1 MVTGDAR
8 RIEPGNM
15 TLTHEIVLG
24 SQSPRRAAFLTSLGL
39 DFQTLPLDVDESAP
53 AHLSGVE
60 VAAYVSEL
68 KAKALSTRLE
78 SGQLGI
84 TSDTEVWQNG
94 HRFGKPANEASA
106 REMLEALSGTTHEV
120 ISGLTLVTVDNGTP
134 QLTTETSVVTVYF
147 SEIPDW
153 AIDFYIKHYKPFDKA
168 GAYGIQEWIGAGFI
182 ERIEGNYNSVVGLD
196 TTALFKLLLP
206 YRK

>member
-1 MVTGDAR
+1 M
-8 RIEPGNM
+8 E
-15 TLTHEIVLG
+15 LTHDLVLG

-39 DFQTLPLDVDESAP
+39 DFKTLPLDIDESAP

-60 VAAYVSEL
+60 VAAFVSEL
-68 KAKALSTRLE
+68 KAQALSIHLE
-78 SGQLGI
+78 PGQLGI

-94 HRFGKPANEASA
+94 QRFGKPRDEERA
-106 REMLEALSGTTHEV
+106 REMLVALSGTTHEV
-120 ISGLTLVTVDNGTP
+120 ISGLTLVTTDNGIP
-134 QLTTETSVVTVYF
+134 KLTTETSIVTVSF

-153 AIDFYIKHYKPFDKA
+153 AIDFYIKQFKPFDKA

-182 ERIEGNYNSVVGLD
+182 DRIEGNYNSVVGLD
-196 TTALFKLLLP
+196 TAALFKLLLP

>member
-1 MVTGDAR
+1 M
-8 RIEPGNM
+8 E
-15 TLTHEIVLG
+15 LTHEIILG

-39 DFQTLPLDVDESAP
+39 DFRALPLDIDESAP
-53 AHLSGVE
+53 AHLSCME

-68 KAKALSTRLE
+68 KAKALCTHLK

-94 HRFGKPANEASA
+94 KRFGKPADEASA
-106 REMLEALSGTTHEV
+106 REMLIALSGTTHEV
-120 ISGLTLVTVDNGTP
+120 SSGLTLVTTNNGIP
-134 QLTTETSVVTVYF
+134 ILTTETSLVTVYF

-153 AIDFYIKHYKPFDKA
+153 AIDYYIKRYKPFDKA

-182 ERIEGNYNSVVGLD
+182 DRIDGNYNSVVGLD
-196 TTALFKLLLP
+196 TAALFRLLLP
-206 YRK
+206 FKK

>member
-1 MVTGDAR
+1 M
-8 RIEPGNM
+8 E
-15 TLTHEIVLG
+15 LTHEIILG

-39 DFQTLPLDVDESAP
+39 DFRTLPLDVDESAP
-53 AHLSGVE
+53 AHLSGEE

-68 KAKALSTRLE
+68 KAKALSTNLK

-94 HRFGKPANEASA
+94 KRFGKPADEVSA
-106 REMLEALSGTTHEV
+106 REMLIALSGTAHEV
-120 ISGLTLVTVDNGTP
+120 ISGLTLVTTDNHTP
-134 QLTTETSVVTVYF
+134 LLTTETSVVTVYF

-153 AIDFYIKHYKPFDKA
+153 AIDHYINHYKPFDKA

-182 ERIEGNYNSVVGLD
+182 DRIEGNYNSVVGLD
-196 TTALFKLLLP
+196 TAALFRLLLP
-206 YRK
+206 FRK

>member
-1 MVTGDAR
+1 M
-8 RIEPGNM
+8 E
-15 TLTHEIVLG
+15 LTHELVLG
-24 SQSPRRAAFLTSLGL
+24 SQSPRRADFLTSLGL
-39 DFQTLPLDVDESAP
+39 DFQTLPLDIDESAP
-53 AHLSGVE
+53 AQLSGVE

-68 KAKALSTRLE
+68 KAKALSTHLKP
-78 SGQLGI
+78 GQLGI

-94 HRFGKPANEASA
+94 QRFGKPTDESNA
-106 REMLEALSGTTHEV
+106 REMLVALSGTTHEV
-120 ISGLTLVTVDNGTP
+120 ISGLTLVTSDNSTP
-134 QLTTETSVVTVYF
+134 LLTTETSVVTVSF

-182 ERIEGNYNSVVGLD
+182 HRIEGNYNSVVGLD
-196 TTALFKLLLP
+196 TAALFKLLIP

>member
-1 MVTGDAR
+1 
-8 RIEPGNM
+8 
-15 TLTHEIVLG
+15 
-24 SQSPRRAAFLTSLGL
+24 
-39 DFQTLPLDVDESAP
+39 
-53 AHLSGVE
+53 VE

-84 TSDTEVWQNG
+84 TSDTEVWQKG
-94 HRFGKPANEASA
+94 HRFGKPTNEASA
-106 REMLEALSGTTHEV
+106 REMLEALSGTTHQV
-120 ISGLTLVTVDNGTP
+120 ISGLTLVTMDNGTP

-196 TTALFKLLLP
+196 TAALFKLLLP

>member
-1 MVTGDAR
+1 M
-8 RIEPGNM
+8 E
-15 TLTHEIVLG
+15 LTHDLVLG

-39 DFQTLPLDVDESAP
+39 DFKTLPLDIDESAP

-60 VAAYVSEL
+60 VAAFVSEL
-68 KAKALSTRLE
+68 KAQALSIHLE
-78 SGQLGI
+78 PGQLGI

-94 HRFGKPANEASA
+94 QRFGKPTDEARA
-106 REMLEALSGTTHEV
+106 REMLVALSGTTHEV
-120 ISGLTLVTVDNGTP
+120 ISGLTLVTTDNGTP
-134 QLTTETSVVTVYF
+134 KLTTETSIVTVSF

-153 AIDFYIKHYKPFDKA
+153 AIDFYIKQFKPLDKA

-182 ERIEGNYNSVVGLD
+182 DRIEGNYNSVVGLD
-196 TTALFKLLLP
+196 TAALFKLLLP

>member
-1 MVTGDAR
+1 M
-8 RIEPGNM
+8 E
-15 TLTHEIVLG
+15 LTHELVLG
-24 SQSPRRAAFLTSLGL
+24 SQSPRRADFLTSLGL
-39 DFQTLPLDVDESAP
+39 DFQTLPLDIDESAP
-53 AHLSGVE
+53 AQLSGVE

-68 KAKALSTRLE
+68 KAKALSTHLKP
-78 SGQLGI
+78 GQLGI

-94 HRFGKPANEASA
+94 QRFGKPTDESNA
-106 REMLEALSGTTHEV
+106 REMLVALSGTTHEV
-120 ISGLTLVTVDNGTP
+120 ISGLTLVTSDNGTP
-134 QLTTETSVVTVYF
+134 LLTTETSVVTVSF

-182 ERIEGNYNSVVGLD
+182 HRIEGNYNSVVGLD
-196 TTALFKLLLP
+196 TAALFKLLLP

>member
-1 MVTGDAR
+1 M
-8 RIEPGNM
+8 E
-15 TLTHEIVLG
+15 LTHEIILG

-39 DFQTLPLDVDESAP
+39 DFRALPLDIDESAP
-53 AHLSGVE
+53 AHLSCME

-68 KAKALSTRLE
+68 KAKALCTHLK

-94 HRFGKPANEASA
+94 KRFGKPADEASA
-106 REMLEALSGTTHEV
+106 REMLIALSGKTHEV
-120 ISGLTLVTVDNGTP
+120 SSGLTLVTTDNGIP
-134 QLTTETSVVTVYF
+134 ILTTETSLVTVYF

-153 AIDFYIKHYKPFDKA
+153 ALDYYIKRYKPFDKA

-182 ERIEGNYNSVVGLD
+182 DRIDGNYNSVVGLD
-196 TTALFKLLLP
+196 TAALFRLLLP
-206 YRK
+206 FKK

>member
-1 MVTGDAR
+1 MK
-8 RIEPGNM
+8 
-15 TLTHEIVLG
+15 LTHEIILG

-39 DFQTLPLDVDESAP
+39 DFRTLPLDIDESAP
-53 AHLSGVE
+53 AHLSGME

-68 KAKALSTRLE
+68 KAKALCTHLK

-84 TSDTEVWQNG
+84 TSDTEVWQNK
-94 HRFGKPANEASA
+94 HRFGKPTDEASA
-106 REMLEALSGTTHEV
+106 REMLVALSGTTHEV
-120 ISGLTLVTVDNGTP
+120 ISGLTLVTIDNGTLL
-134 QLTTETSVVTVYF
+134 LTTETSVVTVYF

-153 AIDFYIKHYKPFDKA
+153 AIDYYIKHYKPFDKA

-182 ERIEGNYNSVVGLD
+182 NRIEGNYNLVVGLD
-196 TTALFKLLLP
+196 TATLLRLLLP

>member
-1 MVTGDAR
+1 M
-8 RIEPGNM
+8 E
-15 TLTHEIVLG
+15 LTHDLVLG

-39 DFQTLPLDVDESAP
+39 DFKTLPLDIDESAP

-60 VAAYVSEL
+60 VAAFVSEL
-68 KAKALSTRLE
+68 KAQALSIHLE
-78 SGQLGI
+78 PGQLGI

-94 HRFGKPANEASA
+94 QRFGKPTDEARA
-106 REMLEALSGTTHEV
+106 REMLVALSGTTHEV
-120 ISGLTLVTVDNGTP
+120 ISGLTLVTTDNGIP
-134 QLTTETSVVTVYF
+134 KLTTETSIVTVSF

-153 AIDFYIKHYKPFDKA
+153 AIDFYIKQFKPFDKA

-182 ERIEGNYNSVVGLD
+182 DRIEGNYNSVVGLD
-196 TTALFKLLLP
+196 TAALFKLLLP

>member
-1 MVTGDAR
+1 
-8 RIEPGNM
+8 
-15 TLTHEIVLG
+15 
-24 SQSPRRAAFLTSLGL
+24 
-39 DFQTLPLDVDESAP
+39 
-53 AHLSGVE
+53 VE

-68 KAKALSTRLE
+68 KAKALSIRLE

-94 HRFGKPANEASA
+94 RRFGKPANEAGA
-106 REMLEALSGTTHEV
+106 REMLVALSGTTHEV
-120 ISGLTLVTVDNGTP
+120 ISGLTLVSMDNRTP
-134 QLTTETSVVTVYF
+134 QFATETSVVTVYF

-196 TTALFKLLLP
+196 TAALFKLLLP

>member
-1 MVTGDAR
+1 MK
-8 RIEPGNM
+8 
-15 TLTHEIVLG
+15 LTHDLVLG

-39 DFQTLPLDVDESAP
+39 VFKTLPLDIDESAP

-68 KAKALSTRLE
+68 KAKALSTHLE
-78 SGQLGI
+78 PGQLGI

-94 HRFGKPANEASA
+94 QRFGKPTDAASA
-106 REMLEALSGTTHEV
+106 REMLVALSGTTHEV
-120 ISGLTLVTVDNGTP
+120 ISGLTLVMTDNDIP
-134 QLTTETSVVTVYF
+134 QLTTETSVVTVSF

-182 ERIEGNYNSVVGLD
+182 DRIEGNYNSVVGLD
-196 TTALFKLLLP
+196 TAALFKLLLP

>member
-1 MVTGDAR
+1 M
-8 RIEPGNM
+8 E
-15 TLTHEIVLG
+15 LTHDLVLG

-39 DFQTLPLDVDESAP
+39 DFKTLPLDIDECAP

-60 VAAYVSEL
+60 VAAFVSEL
-68 KAKALSTRLE
+68 KAQALSIHLE
-78 SGQLGI
+78 PGQLGI

-94 HRFGKPANEASA
+94 QRFGKPTDEARA
-106 REMLEALSGTTHEV
+106 REMLVALSGTTHEV
-120 ISGLTLVTVDNGTP
+120 ISGLTLVTTDNGTP
-134 QLTTETSVVTVYF
+134 KLTTETSIVTVSF

-153 AIDFYIKHYKPFDKA
+153 AIDFYIKQFKPFDKA

-182 ERIEGNYNSVVGLD
+182 DRIEGNYNSVVGLD
-196 TTALFKLLLP
+196 TAALFKLLLP

>member
-1 MVTGDAR
+1 M
-8 RIEPGNM
+8 E
-15 TLTHEIVLG
+15 LTHDLVLG
-24 SQSPRRAAFLTSLGL
+24 SQSPRRATFLTSLGL
-39 DFQTLPLDVDESAP
+39 DFKTLPLDIDESAP

-68 KAKALSTRLE
+68 KAKALSTHLE
-78 SGQLGI
+78 PGQLGI

-94 HRFGKPANEASA
+94 QRFGKPTDAASA
-106 REMLEALSGTTHEV
+106 REMLVALSGTTHEV
-120 ISGLTLVTVDNGTP
+120 ISGLTLVTTDNGIP
-134 QLTTETSVVTVYF
+134 KLTTETSVVTVSF

-182 ERIEGNYNSVVGLD
+182 DRIEGNYNSVVGLD
-196 TTALFKLLLP
+196 TAALFKLLLP